1 MDVEK
6 VEKTEEDVL
15 WLGPLDVPA
24 QVRQLHV
31 ASDQQGGGQV
41 EAASGVGTDQLVVL
55 AESITEHLVQ
65 PGSQQ
70 QQQQQD
76 RKILEREKRKLNEF
90 ISLVY

>member
-1 MDVEK
+1 MEK
-6 VEKTEEDVL
+6 MEETEEEVL

-41 EAASGVGTDQLVVL
+41 EVASGVGTDQLVVL

-70 QQQQQD
+70 QQQQKQEK
-76 RKILEREKRKLNEF
+76 KI
-90 ISLVY
+90 